1 MINKNRELHMFGVAN
16 YMYQNAEKYNLDK
29 NEMYLLGLMHDIG
42 YLIDEKNHEEI
53 GGEFLKSQNYKYAD
67 FIKHHATIP
76 SIYMKLKDCTESEI
90 PKELI
95 LLWTADMSI
104 DLNGKNIG
112 FDERLKDI
120 GLRHGKD
127 STAYKNCEK
136 MIDWLRKYKQKD

>member
-16 YMYQNAEKYNLDK
+16 YMYQNAEKHNLDK

-67 FIKHHATIP
+67 FIKNHAILP

-136 MIDWLRKYKQKD
+136 MIDWLRKYK

>member
-16 YMYQNAEKYNLDK
+16 YMYQNAEKHNLDK

-67 FIKHHATIP
+67 FIKNHAILP

-90 PKELI
+90 SKELI

-127 STAYKNCEK
+127 STAYKNSEK
-136 MIDWLRKYKQKD
+136 MIDWLKKY

>member
-1 MINKNRELHMFGVAN
+1 MINKNRELHMFCVAN

-67 FIKHHATIP
+67 FIKYHAILP
-76 SIYMKLKDCTESEI
+76 SRYMKLKDCTKEEI

-127 STAYKNCEK
+127 STAYKNSEK
-136 MIDWLRKYKQKD
+136 MIDWLKKYK